1 MNRIKTTSVI
11 SIAGLLCAG
20 LLTSAVQA
28 ANAPEWLGGKL
39 TKPLSET
46 RIGITVLYPGSNAY
60 QAKYAET
67 AVSYAKELGIDATV
81 MDPQGDP
88 AVQFNQIEDMVS
100 QNLDVI
106 VLWPTS
112 QNALIP
118 AVRQAARAGIP
129 VITSNSPIGEAGRR
143 YIKAHTG
150 PDDCAQAEQAAE
162 MLGDSLNGKGNI
174 VVVEG
179 TPGYSVS
186 ILRKNCFLD
195 KIEDAYPNVNI
206 LASQSAD
213 WNREKAQ
220 TVMDIV
226 LWPTSQNALIP
237 AVRQAARA
245 GIPVITSNSPIG
257 EAGRRYIKAH
267 TGPDDC
273 AQAEQAAEMLGDSL
287 NGKGNIVVVEG
298 TPGYSVSILRK
309 NCFLDKIEDAYPNVN
324 ILASQSADWNRE
336 KAQTVMET
344 FLTKFGNDID
354 GVYAFD
360 DGMGLGVI
368 SALQAKGKKPGDVKV
383 VTCNLFGEGWDAI
396 KTGWETGSNKQSAE
410 DDAIL
415 AIQTAVKIAH
425 GIDVPTLAQIETPKI
440 QANNV
445 NQFERPSW

>member
-1 MNRIKTTSVI
+1 MNSIKTTSVI

-20 LLTSAVQA
+20 LLASAVQA
-28 ANAPEWLGGKL
+28 ANAPDWLGGKL
-39 TKPLSET
+39 TKPLAET

-100 QNLDVI
+100 QNLDV
-106 VLWPTS
+106 
-112 QNALIP
+112 
-118 AVRQAARAGIP
+118 
-129 VITSNSPIGEAGRR
+129 
-143 YIKAHTG
+143 
-150 PDDCAQAEQAAE
+150 
-162 MLGDSLNGKGNI
+162 
-174 VVVEG
+174 
-179 TPGYSVS
+179 
-186 ILRKNCFLD
+186 
-195 KIEDAYPNVNI
+195 
-206 LASQSAD
+206 
-213 WNREKAQ
+213 
-220 TVMDIV
+220 IV

-425 GIDVPTLAQIETPKI
+425 GIDVPVLAQIETPKI

>member
-1 MNRIKTTSVI
+1 MRIQNK
-11 SIAGLLCAG
+11 IA
-20 LLTSAVQA
+20 LTSLICMLGMGAMSVTAQA
-28 ANAPEWLGGKL
+28 AGAPDWLGGELK
-39 TKPLSET
+39 KPLSET

-67 AVSYAKELGIDATV
+67 AESYTKELGLDATV

-88 AVQFNQIEDMVS
+88 ATQFNQLQDMVS

-106 VLWPTS
+106 ILWPTS

-143 YIKAHTG
+143 YIAAHTG

-162 MLGDSLNGKGNI
+162 MLGDSLNGTGNI
-174 VVVEG
+174 VIVEG
-179 TPGYSVS
+179 TPGYTVS

-195 KIEDAYPNVNI
+195 KMEDSYPKIKI
-206 LASQSAD
+206 LASQ
-213 WNREKAQ
+213 
-220 TVMDIV
+220 T
-226 LWPTSQNALIP
+226 
-237 AVRQAARA
+237 
-245 GIPVITSNSPIG
+245 
-257 EAGRRYIKAH
+257 
-267 TGPDDC
+267 
-273 AQAEQAAEMLGDSL
+273 AE
-287 NGKGNIVVVEG
+287 
-298 TPGYSVSILRK
+298 
-309 NCFLDKIEDAYPNVN
+309 
-324 ILASQSADWNRE
+324 WNRE

-344 FLTKFGNDID
+344 FLTKFGDDID

-368 SALQAKGKKPGDVKV
+368 SALQGNGKKAGDVKV

-396 KTGWETGSNKQSAE
+396 KSGWETGSNKQSAE

-415 AIQTAVKIAH
+415 AIQTAVKIAN
-425 GIDVPTLAQIETPKI
+425 GIAVPDRAQIETPKI

-445 NQFERPSW
+445 DQFERPSW